1 MDSLETCTRSIMD
14 RASDSLDRE
23 GQTSRF
29 FIKGDGLVAALHLPV
44 YDYEDQHKDH
54 KYADDNPY
62 CQHKN

>member
-1 MDSLETCTRSIMD
+1 MD